1 MENPRGYQTG
11 REVPDMNTYH
21 LPSYPNRAT
30 AIHFAIVKP
39 IKDWIIPAS
48 VVTEFDID
56 AIADEVIGKSED
68 GYARTVS
75 VERFWESVAKHHIG
89 SKKPKIFRD
98 KLFEF
103 DGKKEVACLM
113 QWSDDMSS
121 FIEID
126 FEGIE
131 PGEEPDPYYAAVK
144 RLVDRNG
151 LELDDVTLYEY

>member
-1 MENPRGYQTG
+1 M
-11 REVPDMNTYH
+11 
-21 LPSYPNRAT
+21 
-30 AIHFAIVKP
+30 
-39 IKDWIIPAS
+39 
-48 VVTEFDID
+48 
-56 AIADEVIGKSED
+56 
-68 GYARTVS
+68 
-75 VERFWESVAKHHIG
+75 AKHHIG

-103 DGKKEVACLM
+103 DGEKEVACLM

-144 RLVDRNG
+144 RLVNRNG
-151 LELDDVTLYEY
+151 LELDDVTLCEY

>member
-1 MENPRGYQTG
+1 MS
-11 REVPDMNTYH
+11 TYH

-75 VERFWESVAKHHIG
+75 VERFWGSVAKHHIG

-103 DGKKEVACLM
+103 DGEKEVACLM

-126 FEGIE
+126 FEGI
-131 PGEEPDPYYAAVK
+131 
-144 RLVDRNG
+144 
-151 LELDDVTLYEY
+151 